1 MNEPLSTNRKLAI
14 LLANKPESQI
24 VAAIEKA
31 LQEAYSDGYL
41 DGKRDAIAAA
51 WPEPTVKVTL

>member
-1 MNEPLSTNRKLAI
+1 M
-14 LLANKPESQI
+14 
-24 VAAIEKA
+24 AAIEKA